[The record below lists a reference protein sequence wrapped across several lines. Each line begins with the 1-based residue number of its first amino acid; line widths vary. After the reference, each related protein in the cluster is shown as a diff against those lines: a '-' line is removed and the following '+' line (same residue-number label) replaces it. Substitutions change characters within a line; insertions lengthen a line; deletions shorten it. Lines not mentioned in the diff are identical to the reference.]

1 MYSSTKK
8 AHIHLVGIGG
18 IGMSGIATILHAQGY
33 YISGC
38 DQDMDQS
45 SIKNLKKRGCT
56 IFAGNNTPEC
66 RQDSVDILVYSSALR
81 PDNPEIMWA
90 KKRGIPTIERALML
104 AELMRTKYSIAI
116 AGAHGKTTTT
126 SLISHILMEAHLD
139 PTVII
144 GGHLKTISHNARM
157 GLGNF
162 LVAEADESDRSF
174 LNLYPTLA
182 VVTNIDLEH
191 LETYKD
197 INDIKNT
204 FARFLANIPFYGKAI
219 VCIDDP
225 HIRSILPIDHIK
237 AIHYGLTP
245 DADIYATDIVLHPDH
260 SEFIA
265 RKKNARAPL
274 GKVFLAMPGIHNI
287 QNALGAIALSLELD
301 VAFETISL
309 ALQSFKG
316 VDRRF
321 TYRGSFKG
329 TDIFDDYGHHPNEIL
344 QTLKVARKRAK
355 NKLTVV
361 FQPHRFTRTYHLW
374 NHFLEV
380 LNNTQID
387 HLVVTDI
394 FPASEAPIE
403 DVTSARLVAELKKLN
418 PELSVSYIPYDAD
431 FQQILAHLTPHLQ
444 ENDLLLLLGAGK
456 VNKMAEKLLPLA

>member
-1 MYSSTKK
+1 MYNSTKK
-8 AHIHLVGIGG
+8 AHIHFVGIGG

-33 YISGC
+33 AISGC
-38 DQDMDQS
+38 DQDLDQP

-66 RQDSVDILVYSSALR
+66 RQDSVDILVYSSALK
-81 PDNPEIMWA
+81 PDNPEIVWA

-126 SLISHILMEAHLD
+126 SLISHILIEAHLD

-197 INDIKNT
+197 IHDIKDT
-204 FARFLANIPFYGKAI
+204 FARFLGNIPFYGKAF

-225 HIRSILPIDHIK
+225 HLRSILPIDHIK
-237 AIHYGLTP
+237 AVHYGLNP
-245 DADIYATDIVLHPDH
+245 DADIYATDVVLYPDH
-260 SEFIA
+260 SEFVA
-265 RKKNARAPL
+265 HKKNSTVPL
-274 GKVFLAMPGIHNI
+274 GTVFLAMPGIHNV
-287 QNALGAIALSLELD
+287 QNALGAIALALDLD
-301 VAFETISL
+301 VPFDTIAH

-321 TYRGSFKG
+321 TYRGSVKG

-355 NKLTVV
+355 NKLMVV

-374 NHFLEV
+374 DHFLEV
-380 LNNTQID
+380 LSNADID
-387 HLVVTDI
+387 QLVITDI
-394 FPASEAPIE
+394 YPASEAPIE
-403 DVTSARLVAELKKLN
+403 GISSERLVTALKKHN
-418 PELSVSYIPYDAD
+418 PSLSVEYIPYEAD
-431 FQQILAHLTPHLQ
+431 FHQIIEHLTPHLQ
-444 ENDLLLLLGAGK
+444 EQDLLLLLGAGK
-456 VNKMAEKLLPLA
+456 VNKMAEKLLPTP